1 MELVYQESIFSE
13 DRISPWSES
22 VMPMNLRSGLVP
34 SSRLA
39 ELYYV
44 KGVATF
50 RVIPIEKS

>member
-1 MELVYQESIFSE
+1 MELVYQESNFSE

-22 VMPMNLRSGLVP
+22 VMTMNLRPGLVP

-44 KGVATF
+44 KGVARF